1 MTFSFDIIQTIAIA
15 VIVLY
20 LGNFIRKKAHFLERF
35 CIPAPVIGGI
45 IFSILI
51 LVGYVTNLYY
61 VEFDTTLQSVF
72 MTAFF
77 TTIGYSA
84 SLTVLRE
91 GGIKVFI
98 FLSIVIV
105 LVILQDI
112 LGIVLANFFGLNP
125 LIGLS
130 TASVPMVGGH
140 GTAGAFSP
148 IFEELG
154 ASGAVTVAM
163 ASATFGLI
171 AGSMIGGP
179 IGKRLVEKHNL
190 KSTDTERIV
199 IVDSSQED
207 SSDSKFAQA
216 AYQIIIAMGIG
227 TIISKI
233 LVLVTGQTFPEY
245 IGAMFA
251 AAIIR
256 NTTERS
262 SKFDIHMDKIETIG
276 NFCLSMFLAMAL
288 MTLKLWELAD
298 LALPLLIMLGAQT
311 VLMYLFAYFVTFNI
325 MGKDYDAA
333 VIACGNCGFGMG
345 ATPNAMA
352 NMQAMTSKFGYS
364 KKAFFIVPLVGSLF
378 IDFVNTTIITIF
390 MNIFS

>member
-1 MTFSFDIIQTIAIA
+1 MTISFDIIQTIAIA

-20 LGNFIRKKAHFLERF
+20 LGNFIRNKIHFLERF

-45 IFSILI
+45 IFSIIVLI
-51 LVGYVTNLYY
+51 GYMTNYY
-61 VEFDTTLQSVF
+61 HFEFDTTLQSVF

-77 TTIGYSA
+77 TTIGFSA
-84 SLTVLRE
+84 SLKILKE

-98 FLSIVIV
+98 FLAVVIV

-112 LGIVLANFFGLNP
+112 LGISLAKLFGLNP

-130 TASVPMVGGH
+130 TGSVPMVGGH
-140 GTAGAFSP
+140 GTAGAFAP
-148 IFEELG
+148 IFEDLG

-179 IGKRLVEKHNL
+179 LGKRLVEKNDL
-190 KSTDTERIV
+190 RSTDTERII

-207 SSDSKFAQA
+207 SSDSKFSQA

-227 TIISKI
+227 TVISKV
-233 LVLVTGQTFPEY
+233 LVLITGQTFPEY
-245 IGAMFA
+245 LGAMFA

-256 NTTERS
+256 NVTESS
-262 SKFDIHMDKIETIG
+262 SKFEIHIDKIETIG

-298 LALPLLIMLGAQT
+298 LALPLLVMLGAQT
-311 VLMYLFAYFVTFNI
+311 VLMSLFAYYVTFNI

-390 MNIFS
+390 MNMFS

>member
-1 MTFSFDIIQTIAIA
+1 MTISFDIIQTIAIA
-15 VIVLY
+15 VMVLY
-20 LGNFIRKKAHFLERF
+20 LGNFIRNKIHFLERF

-45 IFSILI
+45 IFSIIVLI
-51 LVGYVTNLYY
+51 GYMTDYY
-61 VEFDTTLQSVF
+61 HFEFDTTLQSVF

-77 TTIGYSA
+77 TTIGFSA
-84 SLTVLRE
+84 SLKILKE

-98 FLSIVIV
+98 FLAVVIV

-112 LGIVLANFFGLNP
+112 LGISLAKLFGLNP

-130 TASVPMVGGH
+130 TGSVPMVGGH
-140 GTAGAFSP
+140 GTAGAFAP
-148 IFEELG
+148 IFEDLG

-179 IGKRLVEKHNL
+179 LGKRLVEKNDL
-190 KSTDTERIV
+190 RSTDTERII

-207 SSDSKFAQA
+207 SSDSKFSQA

-227 TIISKI
+227 TVISKV
-233 LVLVTGQTFPEY
+233 LVLITGQTFPEY
-245 IGAMFA
+245 LGAMFA

-256 NTTERS
+256 NVTESS
-262 SKFDIHMDKIETIG
+262 SKFEIHIDKIETIG

-298 LALPLLIMLGAQT
+298 LALPLLVMLGAQT
-311 VLMYLFAYFVTFNI
+311 VLMSLFAYYVTFNI

-390 MNIFS
+390 MNMFS

>member
-1 MTFSFDIIQTIAIA
+1 MTISFDIIQTIAIA
-15 VIVLY
+15 VMVLY
-20 LGNFIRKKAHFLERF
+20 LGNFIRNKIHFLERF

-45 IFSILI
+45 IFSIIVLI
-51 LVGYVTNLYY
+51 GYMTNYY
-61 VEFDTTLQSVF
+61 HFEFDTTLQSVF

-77 TTIGYSA
+77 TTIGFSA
-84 SLTVLRE
+84 SLKILKE

-98 FLSIVIV
+98 FLAAVIV

-112 LGIVLANFFGLNP
+112 LGISLAKLFGLNP

-130 TASVPMVGGH
+130 TGSVPMVGGH
-140 GTAGAFSP
+140 GTAGAFAP
-148 IFEELG
+148 IFEDLG

-179 IGKRLVEKHNL
+179 LGKRLVEKNDL
-190 KSTDTERIV
+190 RSTDTERII

-207 SSDSKFAQA
+207 SSDSKFSQA

-227 TIISKI
+227 TVISKV
-233 LVLVTGQTFPEY
+233 LVLITGQTFPEY
-245 IGAMFA
+245 LGAMFA

-256 NTTERS
+256 NVTESS
-262 SKFDIHMDKIETIG
+262 SKFEIHIDKIETIG

-298 LALPLLIMLGAQT
+298 LALPLLVMLGAQT
-311 VLMYLFAYFVTFNI
+311 VLMSLFAYYVTFNI

-390 MNIFS
+390 MNMFS

>member
-1 MTFSFDIIQTIAIA
+1 MTISFDIIQTIAIA
-15 VIVLY
+15 VMVLY
-20 LGNFIRKKAHFLERF
+20 LGNFIRNKIHFLERF
-35 CIPAPVIGGI
+35 CIPSPVIGGI
-45 IFSILI
+45 IFSIIVLI
-51 LVGYVTNLYY
+51 GYMTNYY
-61 VEFDTTLQSVF
+61 HFEFDTTLQSVF

-77 TTIGYSA
+77 TTIGFSA
-84 SLTVLRE
+84 SLKVLKE

-98 FLSIVIV
+98 FLAVVIV

-112 LGIVLANFFGLNP
+112 LGISLAKLFGLNP

-130 TASVPMVGGH
+130 TGSVPMVGGH
-140 GTAGAFSP
+140 GTAGAFAP
-148 IFEELG
+148 IFEDLG

-163 ASATFGLI
+163 SSATFGLI

-179 IGKRLVEKHNL
+179 IGKRLVEKNDL
-190 KSTDTERIV
+190 RSTDTERIV

-207 SSDSKFAQA
+207 SSDNKFAQA

-227 TIISKI
+227 TVISKI

-245 IGAMFA
+245 LGAMFA

-256 NTTERS
+256 NVTESS
-262 SKFDIHMDKIETIG
+262 SKFEIHIDKIETIG

-298 LALPLLIMLGAQT
+298 LALPLLVMLGAQT
-311 VLMYLFAYFVTFNI
+311 ILMSLFAYYVTFNI

-352 NMQAMTSKFGYS
+352 NMQAMTSKYGYS

>member
-1 MTFSFDIIQTIAIA
+1 MTISFDIIQTIAVA
-15 VIVLY
+15 VMVLY
-20 LGNFIRKKAHFLERF
+20 LGNFIRNKIHFLERF

-45 IFSILI
+45 IFSIIVLI
-51 LVGYVTNLYY
+51 GYMTNYY
-61 VEFDTTLQSVF
+61 HFEFDTALQSVF

-77 TTIGYSA
+77 TTIGFSA
-84 SLTVLRE
+84 SLKVLKE

-98 FLSIVIV
+98 FLAVVIV

-112 LGIVLANFFGLNP
+112 LGISLAKLFGLNP

-130 TASVPMVGGH
+130 TGSVPMVGGH
-140 GTAGAFSP
+140 GTAGAFAP
-148 IFEELG
+148 VFEDLG

-179 IGKRLVEKHNL
+179 LGKRLVEKNDL
-190 KSTDTERIV
+190 RSTDTERIV

-227 TIISKI
+227 TVISKI

-245 IGAMFA
+245 LGAMFA

-256 NTTERS
+256 NATESS
-262 SKFDIHMDKIETIG
+262 SKFDIHIDKIETIG

-298 LALPLLIMLGAQT
+298 LALPLLVMLGAQT
-311 VLMYLFAYFVTFNI
+311 ILMAIFAYYVTFSA

-390 MNIFS
+390 MNMFS

>member
-15 VIVLY
+15 VMVLY

-179 IGKRLVEKHNL
+179 IGKRLVEKHSL

>member
-1 MTFSFDIIQTIAIA
+1 MTISFDIIQTIAIA
-15 VIVLY
+15 VMVLY
-20 LGNFIRKKAHFLERF
+20 LGNFIRNKIHFLERF

-45 IFSILI
+45 IFSIIVLI
-51 LVGYVTNLYY
+51 GYMTNYY
-61 VEFDTTLQSVF
+61 HFEFDTTLQSVF

-77 TTIGYSA
+77 TTIGFSA
-84 SLTVLRE
+84 SLKILKE

-98 FLSIVIV
+98 FLAVVIV

-112 LGIVLANFFGLNP
+112 LGISLAKLFGLNP

-130 TASVPMVGGH
+130 TGSVPMVGGH
-140 GTAGAFSP
+140 GTAGAFAP
-148 IFEELG
+148 IFEDLG

-179 IGKRLVEKHNL
+179 LGKRLVEKNDL
-190 KSTDTERIV
+190 RSTDTERII

-207 SSDSKFAQA
+207 SSDSKFSQA

-227 TIISKI
+227 TVISKV
-233 LVLVTGQTFPEY
+233 LVLITGQTFPEY
-245 IGAMFA
+245 LGAMFA

-256 NTTERS
+256 NVTESS
-262 SKFDIHMDKIETIG
+262 SKFEIHIDKIETIG

-298 LALPLLIMLGAQT
+298 LALPLLVMLGAQT
-311 VLMYLFAYFVTFNI
+311 VLMSLFAYYVTFNI

-390 MNIFS
+390 MNMFS

>member
-1 MTFSFDIIQTIAIA
+1 MTISFDIIQTIAIA
-15 VIVLY
+15 VMVLY
-20 LGNFIRKKAHFLERF
+20 LGNFIRNKIHFLERF
-35 CIPAPVIGGI
+35 CIPSPVIGGI
-45 IFSILI
+45 IFSIIVLI
-51 LVGYVTNLYY
+51 GYMTNYY
-61 VEFDTTLQSVF
+61 HFEFDTTLQSVF

-77 TTIGYSA
+77 TTIGFSA
-84 SLTVLRE
+84 SLKVLKE

-98 FLSIVIV
+98 FLAVVIV

-112 LGIVLANFFGLNP
+112 LGISLAKLFGLNP

-130 TASVPMVGGH
+130 TGSVPMVGGH
-140 GTAGAFSP
+140 GTAGAFAP
-148 IFEELG
+148 IFEDLG

-179 IGKRLVEKHNL
+179 IGKRLVEKNDL
-190 KSTDTERIV
+190 RSTDTERIV

-207 SSDSKFAQA
+207 SSDNKFAQA

-227 TIISKI
+227 TVISKI

-245 IGAMFA
+245 LGAMFA

-256 NTTERS
+256 NVTESS
-262 SKFDIHMDKIETIG
+262 SKFEIHIDKIETIG

-298 LALPLLIMLGAQT
+298 LALPLLVMLGAQT
-311 VLMYLFAYFVTFNI
+311 ILMSLFAYYVTFNI

-352 NMQAMTSKFGYS
+352 NMQAMTSKYGYS

>member
-1 MTFSFDIIQTIAIA
+1 MTISFDIIQTIAIA
-15 VIVLY
+15 VMVLY
-20 LGNFIRKKAHFLERF
+20 SGNFIRNKIHFLERF

-45 IFSILI
+45 IFSII
-51 LVGYVTNLYY
+51 VFIGYMTDYY
-61 VEFDTTLQSVF
+61 HFEFDTTLQSVF

-77 TTIGYSA
+77 TTIGFSA
-84 SLTVLRE
+84 SLKILKE
-91 GGIKVFI
+91 GGVKVFI
-98 FLSIVIV
+98 FLAVVIV

-112 LGIVLANFFGLNP
+112 LGISLAKLFGLNP

-130 TASVPMVGGH
+130 TGSVPMVGGH
-140 GTAGAFSP
+140 GTAGAFAP
-148 IFEELG
+148 IFEDLG

-179 IGKRLVEKHNL
+179 LGKRLVEKNDL
-190 KSTDTERIV
+190 RSTDTERII

-207 SSDSKFAQA
+207 SSDSKFSQA

-227 TIISKI
+227 TVISKV
-233 LVLVTGQTFPEY
+233 LVLITGQTFPEY
-245 IGAMFA
+245 LGAMFA

-256 NTTERS
+256 NATESS
-262 SKFDIHMDKIETIG
+262 SKFEIHIDKIETIG

-298 LALPLLIMLGAQT
+298 LALPLLVMLGAQT
-311 VLMYLFAYFVTFNI
+311 VLMSLFAYYVTFNI

-390 MNIFS
+390 MNMFS

>member
-15 VIVLY
+15 VMVLY
-20 LGNFIRKKAHFLERF
+20 LGNFFRNRVHFLERF

-45 IFSILI
+45 IFSIVVLI
-51 LVGYVTNLYY
+51 GYLTNSFHF
-61 VEFDTTLQSVF
+61 EFDTTLQNVF

-84 SLTVLRE
+84 SIKVLKE

-98 FLSIVIV
+98 FLAIVIV
-105 LVILQDI
+105 LVVLQDI
-112 LGIVLANFFGLNP
+112 LGVTLAKLFGLNP

-140 GTAGAFSP
+140 GTAGAFAP

-154 ASGAVTVAM
+154 ASGAFTVAM

-179 IGKRLVEKHNL
+179 LGKRLVERYGL

-207 SSDSKFAQA
+207 SSDNKFAQA

-245 IGAMFA
+245 LGAMFA

-256 NTTERS
+256 NTTESS
-262 SKFDIHMDKIETIG
+262 SKFEIHIDKIETIG

-288 MTLKLWELAD
+288 MTLKLWQLAD
-298 LALPLLIMLGAQT
+298 LALPLLVMLLSQSI
-311 VLMYLFAYFVTFNI
+311 LMAIFAYFITFNL
-325 MGKDYDAA
+325 MGRDYDAA

-378 IDFVNTTIITIF
+378 IDFVNTTVITIF